1 MQTLGQDVRQ
11 LGRGWDLD
19 KTHFT
24 ILDDFMRKVLPNVN
38 VFVLLTSPD
47 DVVAP
52 LDARGVVLVYRCG
65 PLLSETKSVQEESK
79 VQDLRGSSGC

>member
-1 MQTLGQDVRQ
+1 MQTLGQDIRQ
-11 LGRGWDLD
+11 LGRGRDHN

-24 ILDDFMRKVLPNVN
+24 ILDDFMCEVLPNVN
-38 VFVLLTSPD
+38 VLGPLTPPD

-65 PLLSETKSVQEESK
+65 PLLSKTKFLQEESK
-79 VQDLRGSSGC
+79 VQDLRGRRRC

>member
-11 LGRGWDLD
+11 LGRGRDLN

-24 ILDDFMRKVLPNVN
+24 ILDDFMCEVLPNVN
-38 VFVLLTSPD
+38 VLGPLTSPD